1 MKIMKTLL
9 SALFLMGCVA
19 MSAQAPQGG
28 PKDGPQGAVPQAPQE
43 ETEEVFNSHWYI
55 QIAGGAQY
63 TLGEINFNDLVSP
76 NFQVSVGYKFNSV
89 VGARLSVN
97 AYESKAGIKV
107 DHRKYEWSWNYVA
120 PNIDATFDITNLICG
135 YKADRALNFGAFVGI
150 GLNIGWDND
159 DAEAAQTKIISDKG
173 VETLRYLWDGT
184 KCRFQ
189 GQAGLYLDY
198 NITKKF
204 AVGLEVQAT
213 TLSDKYNSK
222 KAGNSDWYYNGLI
235 SLKYAFGKTS
245 KTQAKKSCCPPCP
258 EPQERIIERIIEKP
272 VPAPAPAPAP
282 EAKVEPLRRDVF
294 FKINSTTISSTEA
307 TKVKEVAEYLKKY
320 PEAKVELLGVADKG
334 TGNATINAKLAAKRA
349 EAVQNSLIN
358 DYGISSSRISVDSKG
373 DTVQPFP
380 ENDNNRVTICIA
392 K

>member
-1 MKIMKTLL
+1 MKIMKTFLA
-9 SALFLMGCVA
+9 ALCLISCVA
-19 MSAQAPQGG
+19 VSAQAPQG
-28 PKDGPQGAVPQAPQE
+28 PKAQAPQE
-43 ETEEVFNSHWYI
+43 ETEEVFNPHWYI
-55 QIAGGAQY
+55 QGQVGAQY
-63 TLGEINFNDLVSP
+63 TLGEIGFGDLISYFNVQLSG
-76 NFQVSVGYKFNSV
+76 GYRFNPV

-97 AYESKAGIKV
+97 AFQSKGGFDGVYDEYDWK
-107 DHRKYEWSWNYVA
+107 WNYVA

-135 YKADRALNFGAFVGI
+135 YKADRKWNFGCFVGI
-150 GLNIGWDND
+150 GLNIAWNND
-159 DAEAAQTKIISDKG
+159 DAAEAKAAILDDQGSDA
-173 VETLRYLWDGT
+173 LQYLWDGT
-184 KCRFQ
+184 AVRLQ
-189 GQAGLYLDY
+189 GRAGLNLDY
-198 NITKKF
+198 NITKKL
-204 AVGLEVQAT
+204 AVGLEVHAT
-213 TLSDKYNSK
+213 MINDKYNSK
-222 KAGNSDWYYNGLI
+222 KAGNADWYFNALVGV
-235 SLKYAFGKTS
+235 KYAFGKTS

-258 EPQERIIERIIEKP
+258 EPQERIVERIVEKP
-272 VPAPAPAPAP
+272 VPAPAPAP
-282 EAKVEPLRRDVF
+282 EAKAEPLRRDVF

-307 TKVKEVAEYLKKY
+307 TKVKEVADYLKKY

>member
-1 MKIMKTLL
+1 MKIMKTFLA
-9 SALFLMGCVA
+9 ALCLISCVA
-19 MSAQAPQGG
+19 VSAQAPQG
-28 PKDGPQGAVPQAPQE
+28 PKAQAPQE
-43 ETEEVFNSHWYI
+43 ETEEVFNPHWYI
-55 QIAGGAQY
+55 QGQVGAQY
-63 TLGEINFNDLVSP
+63 TLGEIGFGDLTSFNAQLSG
-76 NFQVSVGYKFNSV
+76 GYRFNPV

-97 AYESKAGIKV
+97 AFQSKGGFDGV
-107 DHRKYEWSWNYVA
+107 DDEYDWKWYYIA

-135 YKADRALNFGAFVGI
+135 YKADRKLNFGCFVGI
-150 GLNIGWDND
+150 GLNIAWNND
-159 DAEAAQTKIISDKG
+159 DAAEAKAAILGAQKSDA
-173 VETLRYLWDGT
+173 LQYLWDGT
-184 KCRFQ
+184 AVRLQ
-189 GQAGLYLDY
+189 GRAGLNLDY
-198 NITKKF
+198 NITKKL
-204 AVGLEVQAT
+204 AVGLEVHAT
-213 TLSDKYNSK
+213 MINDKYNSK
-222 KAGNSDWYYNGLI
+222 KAGNADWYFNALVGV
-235 SLKYAFGKTS
+235 KYAFGKTS

-258 EPQERIIERIIEKP
+258 EPQERIVERIVEKP
-272 VPAPAPAPAP
+272 VPAPAPAP
-282 EAKVEPLRRDVF
+282 EAKAEPLRRDVF

-307 TKVKEVAEYLKKY
+307 TKVKEVADYLKKY